1 MKMLRSILVIALALI
16 AIHSGHAQQTLAP
29 SKVTSELGSR
39 RMFIDPSSS
48 SVSLG
53 NAKLIVSPLVQK
65 KETIYTGDYQLKV
78 IPYFFKNQ
86 KGGLVL
92 VSSGNLVG
100 KLSQGKAVEFT
111 GKATNT
117 ADGTSKV
124 VRGKATPSTPDQ
136 GAVTFSILTDNG
148 EMVFDTFYHFGT

>member
-1 MKMLRSILVIALALI
+1 MKTLRSILVIALALI
-16 AIHSGHAQQTLAP
+16 AIHRGHAQTLGSP
-29 SKVTSELGSR
+29 SKIPELVSR

-53 NAKLIVSPLVQK
+53 KAKLIVSPLVQK
-65 KETIYTGDYQLKV
+65 TTVYTGDYQLKV
-78 IPYFFKNQ
+78 TPYFFKSQ

-92 VSSGNLVG
+92 VSSGDLVA

-111 GKATNT
+111 GKATNI

-148 EMVFDTFYHFGT
+148 EMVFNTFYHFGT

>member
-1 MKMLRSILVIALALI
+1 MKTLRSILVIALALI
-16 AIHSGHAQQTLAP
+16 AIHRGHAQTLGSP
-29 SKVTSELGSR
+29 SKIPELVSR

-53 NAKLIVSPLVQK
+53 KVKLIVSPLVQK
-65 KETIYTGDYQLKV
+65 NETVYTGDYQVKV
-78 IPYFFKNQ
+78 TPYFFKSQ

-92 VSSGNLVG
+92 VSSGDLVA

-111 GKATNT
+111 GKATNI
-117 ADGTSKV
+117 ADGTSKI

-148 EMVFDTFYHFGT
+148 EMVFNTFYHFGT

>member
-1 MKMLRSILVIALALI
+1 MMKTLRSILVVALALL
-16 AIHSGHAQQTLAP
+16 AIHRGPAQTLGSP
-29 SKVTSELGSR
+29 SNLPESVSR

-53 NAKLIVSPLVQK
+53 KAKLTVSPLVQK
-65 KETIYTGDYQLKV
+65 GTVYSGDYQLTV
-78 IPYFFKNQ
+78 TPYFFKSQ

-92 VSSGNLVG
+92 AASGDLVAQ
-100 KLSQGKAVEFT
+100 LAQGKAVEFT
-111 GKATNT
+111 GKATNS

-148 EMVFDTFYHFGT
+148 EMAFNTFYHFGP